1 MVVAQKALLN
11 LWTNSSNLDSLNLD
25 KPLTYNDRLRYRKPG
40 GFRLQ
45 PHLDS
50 GSLSRWS
57 DPNYRKIYQH
67 IFDGNWEEHDSF
79 DVSSRGDENMNGS
92 YSFFRAFQGK
102 IIKISLWLFIS
113 YIGISNVLL

>member
-1 MVVAQKALLN
+1 MQLSEHESPFVMYTWGSIVTSLLFEN
-11 LWTNSSNLDSLNLD
+11 NIYDIT
-25 KPLTYNDRLRYRKPG
+25 TIV
-40 GFRLQ
+40 
-45 PHLDS
+45 LDS
-50 GSLSRWS
+50 GSMSRWS

-113 YIGISNVLL
+113 YISRYF

>member
-1 MVVAQKALLN
+1 MVIAQKALLN

-25 KPLTYNDRLRYRKPG
+25 KALTYNDRLRYRKPG
-40 GFRLQ
+40 NFRLQ

>member
-1 MVVAQKALLN
+1 MVLAQKALLN

-25 KPLTYNDRLRYRKPG
+25 KALTYNDRLRYRKPG

-57 DPNYRKIYQH
+57 DANYRKIYQH

-79 DVSSRGDENMNGS
+79 DVNSRGEENMNGS

-102 IIKISLWLFIS
+102 IIFNFIS
-113 YIGISNVLL
+113 MYVPRCDYM

>member
-1 MVVAQKALLN
+1 MILISWTFQIEARHHSNMIQAQKALLN
-11 LWTNSSNLDSLNLD
+11 LWTNSSNLESLNLD
-25 KPLTYNDRLRYRKPG
+25 TPLTYNDRLRYRKPG
-40 GFRLQ
+40 SFRLQ

-79 DVSSRGDENMNGS
+79 DVSSRGEENMKHL
-92 YSFFRAFQGK
+92 QD
-102 IIKISLWLFIS
+102 WL
-113 YIGISNVLL
+113 L